1 MKSTLRTSSEVK
13 EAHVGIAEKY
23 APTQSS
29 DDGPESHGAILNASG
44 HAQEV
49 DRNFNLL
56 SLAAMGIV
64 TGNMWAALGGSI
76 LVAIY
81 NGGAPGVIFELYVFI
96 CSLDDDT
103 GSNASTASQ

>member
-1 MKSTLRTSSEVK
+1 MKSTLRTSSDGKGPQLAV
-13 EAHVGIAEKY
+13 VEKY
-23 APTQSS
+23 EPAQSS
-29 DDGPESHGAILNASG
+29 DDEAGVHGTVLNASG

-81 NGGAPGVIFELYVFI
+81 NGGAPGVIFELYVAHRPFQTTNRD
-96 CSLDDDT
+96 LT
-103 GSNASTASQ
+103 R